1 MCYRMT
7 AHPSGCRLR
16 TGFTVIELAIVL
28 ILVGLLVVPLLRL
41 AGVSFGSTRDGKT
54 QIALETARDGLIA
67 FAAANGGCLPF
78 AADFEGGL
86 PDTDLTGAAAGGF
99 VDSGS
104 VISGINT
111 AGDVPW
117 ADLGLNSS
125 FVDGDGLRIQY
136 YVAVA
141 YVDTDTSPPIA
152 CLAGFRGFQWKSDV
166 TYVGTIANPVY
177 VYHSL
182 SAKDRWLYKITGTLS
197 PGTPPNTDPTNA
209 EELKFLLRASLLEV
223 RRGPDI
229 TAASPQNDPISL
241 QNVFVLIAPGSNR
254 NAGLSRNYVR
264 DSTHVDDS
272 TGAVWTIQNITVSVN
287 DNIFSMTPNV
297 DTTDAGNNGD
307 DTILVMSFIQ
317 YKAELSKYGLN
328 MEPMC
333 DAAC

>member
-1 MCYRMT
+1 MCHRMT
-7 AHPSGCRLR
+7 AHRPGRRLR

-41 AGVSFGSTRDGKT
+41 AGVSFGSTRDGMT

-78 AADFEGGL
+78 AADFEGGY
-86 PDTDLTGAAAGGF
+86 PDTDATGASGGF
-99 VDSGS
+99 VDTGS
-104 VISGINT
+104 VITAPKT

-125 FVDGDGLRIQY
+125 FLDGDNLRIQY
-136 YVAVA
+136 YVAVG

-166 TYVGTIANPVY
+166 TYVGTDANPVY

-182 SAKDRWLYKITGTLS
+182 SAKDRWLYKIIGTLS
-197 PGTPPNTDPTNA
+197 QGTPPNTVPAVAD
-209 EELKFLLRASLLEV
+209 ELKFLLPASLLEV
-223 RRGPDI
+223 RRGPVI
-229 TAASPQNDPISL
+229 NAASPQNDPISL
-241 QNVFVLIAPGSNR
+241 QNVFVLIAPGNNTNADHNR
-254 NAGLSRNYVR
+254 RYFR
-264 DSTHVDDS
+264 DSNHRGDAGGSSWSPDS
-272 TGAVWTIQNITVSVN
+272 SNNLDLVV
-287 DNIFSMTPNV
+287 FSSTPNV

-317 YKAELSKYGLN
+317 YKAELNKYGLN

-333 DAAC
+333 DDLC